1 MIDYIYI
8 FYNSIYIYAMFIHFL
23 WILHDSTRLFIHQRT
38 NMWIW
43 SGEMWIPG
51 SQNGEIH
58 REKWTKYWK
67 DMRRLS
73 YDDIAMKCLEDW
85 QSITILHWNATFYT
99 GPLMVYMVRNK
110 CGVDGSKKQM
120 RIRPTTTLDMN
131 SLFQITLDQRG
142 RTIPANSIGLADS
155 TVLWTACQF
164 STHSTSQ
171 FQAQKEYTRKKKK
184 SILES
189 LFQVAPTLRKSPSH
203 HGPIHQDRRIGPKG
217 GFDLLHPSQ
226 PRLELR
232 RHGAAAAGITPGEH
246 PTARD
251 PNGEGGFLVWD
262 PGWG

>member
-1 MIDYIYI
+1 MAK
-8 FYNSIYIYAMFIHFL
+8 YNHFAL
-23 WILHDSTRLFIHQRT
+23 KRNFLYRPPDGLHGSEQ
-38 NMWIW
+38 MWRGW
-43 SGEMWIPG
+43 FKKTDANS
-51 SQNGEIH
+51 
-58 REKWTKYWK
+58 
-67 DMRRLS
+67 S
-73 YDDIAMKCLEDW
+73 YDNFGHEQPFPDHFGSTW
-85 QSITILHWNATFYT
+85 QN
-99 GPLMVYMVRNK
+99 N
-110 CGVDGSKKQM
+110 
-120 RIRPTTTLDMN
+120 
-131 SLFQITLDQRG
+131 
-142 RTIPANSIGLADS
+142 
-155 TVLWTACQF
+155 
-164 STHSTSQ
+164 
-171 FQAQKEYTRKKKK
+171 TRKLNRTGRFDCSLNCLSIQHPFNFPISSSKRIHPEKKK